1 MDCRDGDGV
10 VTDCDAEL
18 LLCWPKAADHR
29 NAHRNV
35 FSNPIFS
42 NPLVVPRSMFF
53 SVNQLTNMVE
63 HVSCHRETLACS
75 GIAEKLAGR
84 CAISGA
90 ARADLSY
97 PESGTAKLRLL

>member
-1 MDCRDGDGV
+1 MDCKDGDANDGV
-10 VTDCDAEL
+10 PEP
-18 LLCWPKAADHR
+18 LLCWPRAPEHR
-29 NAHRNV
+29 NAHKNV
-35 FSNPIFS
+35 FNNPIFR
-42 NPLVVPRSMFF
+42 NPVVVPRSMFF

-75 GIAEKLAGR
+75 GIAEKLAGG